1 MEDAIDE
8 KLDAKHF
15 PYLGGSR
22 QISAPHRS
30 K

>member
-8 KLDAKHF
+8 KLDTKHF
-15 PYLGGSR
+15 PYLGGNR
-22 QISAPHRS
+22 QVSMPNRQ